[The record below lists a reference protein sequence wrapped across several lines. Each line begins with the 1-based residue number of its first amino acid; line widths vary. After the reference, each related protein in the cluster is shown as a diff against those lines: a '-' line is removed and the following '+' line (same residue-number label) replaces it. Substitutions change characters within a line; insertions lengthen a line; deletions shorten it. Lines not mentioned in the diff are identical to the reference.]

1 MNGHS
6 QTRFK
11 QDLASTPQIRLGD
24 DTDLLYAKFT
34 NWNEYSTFV
43 LTIVSWLERSSRF
56 GKIIILLQTL
66 LNMLLSLWIYEE
78 YLHNRFFRTYL
89 SSSLQGGSLAATVL
103 VSTGALTIVSIVLF
117 VKWFGYRRELGR
129 ILSVG
134 NISPQRELLVNRLK
148 NALSAL
154 SRKIRRS

>member
-6 QTRFK
+6 QTCFK

-56 GKIIILLQTL
+56 AKIIILLQTL

-78 YLHNRFFRTYL
+78 YLHNRFFQTYL
-89 SSSLQGGSLAATVL
+89 SSSLQGASLATAIL

-117 VKWFGYRRELGR
+117 VKWFSYRRELDR
-129 ILSVG
+129 ILSIG
-134 NISPQRELLVNRLK
+134 KIRPQRKLSVNRLK
-148 NALSAL
+148 NALSTL

>member
-1 MNGHS
+1 VSH
-6 QTRFK
+6 
-11 QDLASTPQIRLGD
+11 
-24 DTDLLYAKFT
+24 YAELILEYVKFT
-34 NWNEYSTFV
+34 NRSEYSTFV
-43 LTIVSWLERSSRF
+43 LTIVSWLERIPRF
-56 GKIIILLQTL
+56 AKIIVLLQTL

-89 SSSLQGGSLAATVL
+89 SSSLQGGSLAATFL
-103 VSTGALTIVSIVLF
+103 VSTGALTIVSIVLL
-117 VKWFGYRRELGR
+117 VKWFGYRRELDR

-134 NISPQRELLVNRLK
+134 KIRPQRELLVSRLK

>member
-1 MNGHS
+1 LCRAAN
-6 QTRFK
+6 
-11 QDLASTPQIRLGD
+11 ASPFFFVSH
-24 DTDLLYAKFT
+24 YAELILEYVKFT
-34 NWNEYSTFV
+34 NRSEYSTFV
-43 LTIVSWLERSSRF
+43 LTIVSWLERIPRF
-56 GKIIILLQTL
+56 AKIIVLLQTL

-89 SSSLQGGSLAATVL
+89 SSSLQGGSLAATFL
-103 VSTGALTIVSIVLF
+103 VSTGALTIVSIVLL
-117 VKWFGYRRELGR
+117 VKWFGYRRELDR

-134 NISPQRELLVNRLK
+134 KIRPQRELLVSRLK

>member
-1 MNGHS
+1 MVIVE
-6 QTRFK
+6 R
-11 QDLASTPQIRLGD
+11 ASNKIWQA
-24 DTDLLYAKFT
+24 LLRYEYAKFT

-43 LTIVSWLERSSRF
+43 LTIVSWLERIPRF
-56 GKIIILLQTL
+56 AKIIVLLQTL

-78 YLHNRFFRTYL
+78 YLHNRFFQTYL
-89 SSSLQGGSLAATVL
+89 SSSLQGGSLAVTVL
-103 VSTGALTIVSIVLF
+103 VSTGALTVGAFVLF

-129 ILSVG
+129 ILSVVK
-134 NISPQRELLVNRLK
+134 IRPQRALLFDRLK

>member
-1 MNGHS
+1 MVIVE
-6 QTRFK
+6 R
-11 QDLASTPQIRLGD
+11 ASNKIWQA
-24 DTDLLYAKFT
+24 LLRYEYAKFT

-43 LTIVSWLERSSRF
+43 LTIVSWLERIPRF
-56 GKIIILLQTL
+56 AKIIVLLQTL

-78 YLHNRFFRTYL
+78 YLHNRFFQTYL

-103 VSTGALTIVSIVLF
+103 VSTGALTVVSIVLF

-134 NISPQRELLVNRLK
+134 KIRPQRALLFDRLK

>member
-1 MNGHS
+1 MVIVE
-6 QTRFK
+6 R
-11 QDLASTPQIRLGD
+11 ASNKIWQA
-24 DTDLLYAKFT
+24 LLRYEYAKFT

-43 LTIVSWLERSSRF
+43 LTIVSWLERIPRF
-56 GKIIILLQTL
+56 AKIIVLLQTL

-78 YLHNRFFRTYL
+78 YLHNRFFQTYL
-89 SSSLQGGSLAATVL
+89 SSSLQGGSLAVTVL
-103 VSTGALTIVSIVLF
+103 VSTGALTVVSIVLF

-134 NISPQRELLVNRLK
+134 KIRPQRELLVDRLK